1 MPAEKQQS
9 MTASGL
15 EKLQEELTVLKSVK
29 RKEVIERVKA
39 SRCFGL
45 IENSDYETA
54 REDQAFIEGRI
65 LTLESLIRNAV
76 IIEEDR
82 QNNDIVSLGKTVSFI
97 EMPYGEEESYTIVG
111 SAEANPIEGL
121 ISDDSPIARSLIG
134 RSVGEKVKV
143 KTPDGEIYVKIAS
156 IK

>member
-15 EKLQEELTVLKSVK
+15 EKLQEELTELKTVK

-76 IIEEDR
+76 IIEEDV
-82 QNNDIVSLGKTVSFI
+82 QNNDTVSLGKTISFI
-97 EMPYGEEESYTIVG
+97 EMPDGEEESYTIVG

-121 ISDDSPIARSLIG
+121 ISADSPIARSLIG

-143 KTPDGEIYVKIAS
+143 KTPDGEIYVKIIS